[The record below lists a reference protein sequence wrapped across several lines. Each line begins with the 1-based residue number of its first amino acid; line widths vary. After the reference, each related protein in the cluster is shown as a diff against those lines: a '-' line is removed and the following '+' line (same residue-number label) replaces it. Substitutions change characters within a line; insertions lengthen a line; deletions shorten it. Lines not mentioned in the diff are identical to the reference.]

1 MKEKEVLPALLP
13 KAGGGATELLVA
25 PPKLNVDWAAAGAAA
40 VEFDPAEKLKLL
52 ALTRLP
58 AEAVE
63 FRMLLLLVAVVFAV
77 PIPPK
82 AKGLLGAGA
91 AVDAEAAAAL
101 NENGAGVGE
110 VTLD

>member
-13 KAGGGATELLVA
+13 NAGGGAPELLVA

-63 FRMLLLLVAVVFAV
+63 FRMLLLVAVVFAV